1 MVFDQKI
8 VQTLRKRM
16 LLRVNES
23 FKWTDEDKVELM
35 TATGMNE
42 FQLKHW
48 AKNFRSRHAT
58 AEARLDNLSVEDPEE
73 VNL

>member
-1 MVFDQKI
+1 MAFDQTI
-8 VQTLRKRM
+8 IQALRKRM
-16 LLRVNES
+16 LLRVNEGC
-23 FKWTDEDKVELM
+23 KWTDEDKADLM
-35 TATGMNE
+35 TATGMNK

-48 AKNFRSRHAT
+48 ATKFRSRYAT